1 MDEQSN
7 IFDHIEDLII
17 LIAIVAVIFLKLLG
31 VIKLSWFWIL
41 CPIWGSIALVIIM
54 LLIMGIYTLVDNIK
68 DYIYIKRSKKK

>member
-31 VIKLSWFWIL
+31 VIKLSWIWIL
-41 CPIWGSIALVIIM
+41 CPIWGSIGLIIIM
-54 LLIMGIYTLVDNIK
+54 LLIMGIYTLVDNIR